1 MIAQKTE
8 MFDEFGNPINATMV
22 PDGGRTRT
30 SFWMMD
36 AAPAD
41 VTRITQRAIADAG
54 PLHQPGSMPQTEA
67 TATARQIAYNE
78 RKAALSAAWAN
89 PPALEADAK
98 PAPSAPVTDAA
109 ATADARYAARCA
121 QLERAWQGA

>member
-36 AAPAD
+36 AA
-41 VTRITQRAIADAG
+41 